1 MNYTEL
7 IKRSYELGFSDL
19 EVYERTSSD
28 LTIAIYNGVV
38 DKNKI
43 SDVTVSTIRG
53 IYNGKMASMI
63 LENLEED
70 IDFVLENLLKN
81 AKSLTTEEEFMIYE
95 GDKEYPKVKHVEND
109 FSNYTNFDKAELL
122 KQLELKVKQKDSR
135 IVFVPYCNY
144 QEVKSAVKI
153 TNSKGL
159 NVEKTNQYCA
169 LIVQAVAR
177 ENNDSQSGFKVDVK
191 LRYDDLNVDKIVDDV
206 VTKTVAMLNAKSI
219 PSKNYPVIIENDAM
233 TDLLSSFMS
242 VFSGEAAIKKLTP
255 LLEKENQLIMSDLVT
270 IVDDPMCSEAI
281 MNEPFDD
288 EGVACYKKEIVS
300 NGVFKTFLHNLKTA
314 KYFKTKSTGNGFKS
328 GSTITV
334 SGANVYITP
343 GEKSKNDLIKEMNEG
358 LLLTTLEGLHA
369 GVNAISGD
377 FSLKAQGFLVEKG
390 QVSRAVTLIVAAGN
404 FYKLMKD
411 VVAVGNDLEIG
422 HQGIAAPSILF
433 KGIAISGE

>member
-233 TDLLSSFMS
+233 TDLLSSFMG

-433 KGIAISGE
+433 KGIAIFGE